1 MNAEQFHDA
10 LTLLSPDLV
19 AEADESRRRSNA
31 PVRWKPLAAM
41 AACFLL
47 VLGMG
52 AFHLFVPGYRSAA
65 PETAMS
71 MADAAPE
78 EAEQVEAAPVENATG
93 GSLDTAMDAAAPFW
107 ETVTVS
113 TPESATS
120 SVNRSTQPKLA
131 LLTCEE
137 DWNAYCAAAT
147 REVEALDQAVDLSR
161 LAEKD
166 LLLIE
171 LPAQTA
177 EVSDVVYGETG
188 WQVCLTAPTEST
200 GSTIILWLPKG
211 TVSTAEEITLS
222 RSEE

>member
-19 AEADESRRRSNA
+19 AEADESRRRSKA
-31 PVRWKPLAAM
+31 PVRWKPLAAI

-47 VLGMG
+47 VL
-52 AFHLFVPGYRSAA
+52 SAGWFRFFSGFGSTA
-65 PETAMS
+65 SETAMS
-71 MADAAPE
+71 MAEAAPE
-78 EAEQVEAAPVENATG
+78 EAEQVEAAPVENAAS
-93 GSLDTAMDAAAPFW
+93 GSLDTITDAAPFW
-107 ETVTVS
+107 EALTVS

-120 SVNRSTQPKLA
+120 SVNRSTQPKLI

-137 DWNAYCAAAT
+137 DWDAYCAT
-147 REVEALDQAVDLSR
+147 TPRELEALDHAVDLSR
-161 LAEKD
+161 LAEED

-211 TVSTAEEITLS
+211 TVNSAEEITLS
-222 RSEE
+222 WSAE

>member
-52 AFHLFVPGYRSAA
+52 AFRLFVPGYRSAA
-65 PETAMS
+65 PETAMN
-71 MADAAPE
+71 MAEAAPE
-78 EAEQVEAAPVENATG
+78 EAAQVEAAPVENAASS
-93 GSLDTAMDAAAPFW
+93 SLDTAMDAAAPFW
-107 ETVTVS
+107 EAVTVS

-120 SVNRSTQPKLA
+120 SVNRSTQPKLT
-131 LLTCEE
+131 LLTREE
-137 DWNAYCAAAT
+137 DWNAYCTAT
-147 REVEALDQAVDLSR
+147 ARDLEALDHAVNVSR
-161 LAEKD
+161 LSQED

-171 LPAQTA
+171 LPTQTA
-177 EVSDVVYGETG
+177 EVSDVIDSEKG
-188 WQVCLTAPTEST
+188 WQVCLTTPTESA
-200 GSTIILWLPKG
+200 GSTIALWLQKG
-211 TVSTAEEITLS
+211 TVSTVEEITLS
-222 RSEE
+222 WPEE

>member
-10 LTLLSPDLV
+10 LTLLPPDLV
-19 AEADESRRRSNA
+19 AEADESRRRSKA

-47 VLGMG
+47 VLSMG
-52 AFHLFVPGYRSAA
+52 AFRLFVPGYRSAA

-78 EAEQVEAAPVENATG
+78 EAIAEEAAPVENATG
-93 GSLDTAMDAAAPFW
+93 GSLDTVMDAAAPFW
-107 ETVTVS
+107 EAVTVS

-120 SVNRSTQPKLA
+120 SVNRSTQPKLT
-131 LLTCEE
+131 LVTCEE
-137 DWNAYCAAAT
+137 DWNAYCATAI
-147 REVEALDQAVDLSR
+147 RELDALDQAVNLSR
-161 LAEKD
+161 LKEKD

-211 TVSTAEEITLS
+211 TVSMEEEITLS
-222 RSEE
+222 WSEE